1 VNGSTDASD
10 SDSQGSPYEAAL
22 ASSEPGCP
30 GSEEVVVGSHIPFGK
45 ADAWLRAA
53 RSIWLA
59 TGGPSGRP
67 HVAPVW
73 FVWDGRSIYFCTG
86 PTTVKHRNLQ
96 RQSLLIAH
104 LGDGDDTLIIE
115 GRAAVVR
122 DADELRTVDTLFRDK
137 YVDPHSGATAGYPQ
151 SAADVPYRIDIER
164 IIIWEYGVVAT
175 RTDFRP
181 DGAAGW
187 TNRSPR

>member
-1 VNGSTDASD
+1 
-10 SDSQGSPYEAAL
+10 
-22 ASSEPGCP
+22 
-30 GSEEVVVGSHIPFGK
+30 VGHIPFGK
-45 ADAWLRAA
+45 AEVWLRAA

-59 TGGPSGRP
+59 TGGPDGRP
-67 HVAPVW
+67 HAVPVW
-73 FVWDGRSIYFCTG
+73 FVWDGRAVYFCTG

-96 RQSLLIAH
+96 HQPWLIAH

-115 GRAAVVR
+115 GRAVVVR
-122 DADELRTVDTLFRDK
+122 DAAELGAVDRLFRSK

-175 RTDFRP
+175 RTDFIP
-181 DGAAGW
+181 DGGDGW
-187 TNRSPR
+187 TSRYGKPYSPVPG

>member
-1 VNGSTDASD
+1 M
-10 SDSQGSPYEAAL
+10 
-22 ASSEPGCP
+22 
-30 GSEEVVVGSHIPFGK
+30 VGSHIPFGK
-45 ADAWLRAA
+45 GDAWLRAA

-67 HVAPVW
+67 HAVPVW

-96 RQSLLIAH
+96 QQSWLIAH

-115 GRAAVVR
+115 GHAVVVL
-122 DADELRTVDTLFRDK
+122 DADELGTVDRLFRGK

-164 IIIWEYGVVAT
+164 IMIWEYGIVAT
-175 RTDFRP
+175 RTDFIADAR
-181 DGAAGW
+181 DGWINVSVG
-187 TNRSPR
+187 